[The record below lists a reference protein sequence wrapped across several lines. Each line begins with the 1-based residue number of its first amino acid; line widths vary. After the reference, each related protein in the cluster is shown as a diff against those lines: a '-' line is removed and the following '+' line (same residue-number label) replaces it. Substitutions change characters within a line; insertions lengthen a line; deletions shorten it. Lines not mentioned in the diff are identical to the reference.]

1 MSLVTQILKCF
12 AGADAQASTVTPA
25 ALLLPLEPRIVYDAS
40 VASLVVPQHSH
51 ETGGV
56 HGTARIGAAESGEFS
71 ASAQIG
77 AARYSNQA
85 ADRSTNSPITTASAQ
100 IGAARDAALATVPAP
115 TEVVFI
121 DSSVSDYQAL
131 IAALPANATYVI
143 LDPNQDGFAQMASY
157 LQGKTGITSIS
168 LISHG
173 MDGAIQAGSS
183 WLTNADIGEY
193 AADLSSIGA
202 SLKAGG
208 QFQIYGCDVAE
219 QADGQALVQSIAGLM
234 HTSVAASTDNTG
246 AASLGGDWTLEYST
260 GPSIATAL
268 FGANLPAYDGL
279 LGVTDE
285 TYDADV
291 GFDTP
296 GGESGTTSFT
306 LDGITYTTDQAI
318 ESVVDS
324 FNENQFGPPPLTT
337 SSAPNNGV
345 LAMNLDET
353 PLSSVNIKLSDGDP
367 MALKSFDID
376 VVAGTEIWIEAN
388 GNPNEKIVLTTG
400 GDGEETTFHVD
411 VSNVASVDMS
421 AAFTGITSF
430 TIVDV
435 GDSSGVFIPTIDNLT
450 YTDMNSPPV
459 LAKGGGNSGL
469 VEADPHSGNTPV
481 VVDSGITLAD
491 GNSTVQSS
499 ATVTIANF
507 VSGQDVLGLTLNSGT
522 MGNIAESFNTGTG
535 VLSLTS
541 SGGTATTAEWQAA
554 LDAVTYN
561 DTAAS
566 PTTTT
571 RNITF
576 SLNDP
581 YSTSN
586 TITETVAVTHT
597 DQTPIVTGAGTT
609 AAYTAG
615 SAAVT
620 VDSGIIASDS
630 DSPDLASAT
639 VSIGAGFQNGDTL
652 ALTINTSTMGSNLTE
667 SYNSSSGVLTLTATG
682 ATTVAQFEA
691 ALDAVK
697 FSDASSA
704 TGGDR
709 TISFVVNDGSKNSV
723 ALNQTIDVTAV
734 IPVVTMDSG
743 STAFVAG
750 DNTTS
755 TPVAIDSGLVVT
767 DPNSSTLASATV
779 SIGTGFHSGEDT
791 LAFTNTSN
799 TTFGDIAETS
809 YNAGT
814 GMLTLSA
821 SGGATLAQWQ
831 AALEAVTYT
840 DTAITPNTAT
850 RTISFVVNDGI
861 SSSAAATRTV
871 TVADTDQ
878 TPLLSTSGGATAYL
892 GGTAATAIDGGVSV
906 GDRDNATLASGTVS
920 VGSGFTSGDI
930 LSFSNT
936 SNTTFG
942 NISASYDSS
951 TGVLTLTSATS
962 SATDAQWASAFDA
975 VTFSAAAST
984 AAGNRTI
991 SFVVND
997 GSENSLA
1004 ATKTVAVTVPP
1015 VLTLDSG
1022 SAVFTAG
1029 DNVTSTPVTVDS
1041 GLTVSDGSSATLAS
1055 ATVSI
1060 SGNFHSGEDQLSL
1073 TSNSSTMGDITG
1085 SYDSTSGV
1093 MTLTGAGAT
1102 TAQWQAA
1109 LAAVTY
1115 TDTAISP
1122 NTDTR
1127 TISFVINDG
1136 SNTSATATRTV
1147 TVADTDQ
1154 TPVVVSTSGATA
1166 YVGGTAATAID
1177 GGVTVSDRDNTTLA
1191 SATISIG
1198 SGFDSNKDTL
1208 SFTNSGGITG
1218 SYDAATGILTLTG
1231 SSATTAQWQTALDS
1245 ISFSSTSTSYGNR
1258 TISFVVND
1266 GTENSA
1272 AATKTVDMTAP
1283 PLVTLDSGSAAFTAG
1298 DNTSSTPVTIDS
1310 GLTVTDGSSPT
1321 LASATVSITGNF
1333 HSGEDQLSLTSNSST
1348 MGDITGS
1355 YDSTSGVMTLTGAGA
1370 TTAQWQAA
1378 LAAVTY
1384 TDTAISPNTD
1394 TRTISFVVN
1403 DGSNTS
1409 ATATRTVTVT
1419 DTDQTPVVVSTTGTT
1434 TYIGGMAAT
1443 VVDGGVTVSDRDNA
1457 TLASGTVSIGSGFSS
1472 GDTLSFSNTSSSTF
1486 GNISATY
1493 DSSTGVLTLTS
1504 ATSSATDAQWAN
1516 AFDAVT
1522 LSSTS
1527 TTYGNRTI
1535 SFVVNDGSENSA
1547 AASKTFDVANPDPV
1561 VTTDTGS
1568 AAFTAGDNVV
1578 IQTPV
1583 AIDPGLTVTDP
1594 ASSTLASATVSITGN
1609 FHAGEDVLSL
1619 GPIAGISESYDA
1631 STGVMT
1637 LTAGAGVTTAQWQA
1651 ALEAV
1656 TYTDTAITPNTVTR
1670 TISFTVNDGSN
1681 TSAAATRTVTVADT
1695 DQTPVVVS
1703 TAGTTAYIG
1712 GMNATVIDGGVSV
1725 SDRDNATLASGTV
1738 SIGSGFSSGDIL
1750 SFTNTNNTT
1759 FGNISATYN
1768 STTGVL
1774 TLTSVSLSATDA
1786 QWANAFDAVTFS
1798 STSST
1803 FGNRAI
1809 SFVVNDGTEN
1819 SVAATKTV
1827 DVLNPAP
1834 VVTTDT
1840 GSAAFTAGDNV
1851 VIQTPVAIDPGLTVT
1866 DPASSTLA
1874 SATVAITGNFHAG
1887 EDVLSLGPIAGINES
1902 YNSSTGVMTLT
1913 AGAGVTTAQW
1923 QAALEAVTYTDTAI
1937 NPDPATRTISFVV
1950 NDGSNTSAAATRS
1963 VTVADTDQTPLL
1975 SGGNVSVTLT
1985 ASGASSVV
1993 AVAPALS
2000 LIDRGNTA
2008 LASATVSIGS
2018 GFDAGAD
2025 VLGFTNSG
2033 AAVDGDITSSYN
2045 SSTGVLTL
2053 TSASRTATVAQ
2064 WQAALNAVTYG
2075 ESSASASSGTRVL
2088 SFSVSDGVKS
2098 SVAVTASVVVDAQQI
2113 TAHTVS
2119 TPATTPSS
2127 TPDSSSSSGG
2137 DGTTAS
2143 SDGPSNPLIVL
2154 STFDPSTQ
2162 VGGIAPVHT
2171 TTFSSGGVGDVFGT
2185 TSVSNQPGQ
2194 TLSSF
2199 TSTQPS
2205 FAPPPG
2211 VERITVAADQPF
2223 SLTLQNAIPTATG
2236 DRSSVTVRQADG
2248 QVLPS
2253 WVHFDATTGTLSGTA
2268 PPDGPRVMR
2277 LVVVQRDSAGHLT
2290 RHEVVVNLGANQAAR
2305 STAHAPARPAAPPV
2319 PHAAAPAAKPSLTAQ
2334 FERLRRELHV
2344 A

>member
-12 AGADAQASTVTPA
+12 AGTDAQASTVTPA

-260 GPSIATAL
+260 GPSLAKAL

-306 LDGITYTTDQAI
+306 LDGITYTTDQAV

-345 LAMNLDET
+345 LFMNLDAT

-376 VVAGTEIWIEAN
+376 VIAGTSVWIEAN
-388 GNPNEKIVLTTG
+388 GNPNDKIVLTTG

-411 VSNVASVDMS
+411 VSTNS
-421 AAFTGITSF
+421 AFTGITSF

-435 GDSSGVFIPTIDNLT
+435 GDSSGVFLPTIDNLT

-667 SYNSSSGVLTLTATG
+667 SYDSSSGVLTLTATG

-814 GMLTLSA
+814 GVLTLSA

-831 AALEAVTYT
+831 AALAAVTYT

-1115 TDTAISP
+1115 TDTAIVP
-1122 NTDTR
+1122 N
-1127 TISFVINDG
+1127 
-1136 SNTSATATRTV
+1136 
-1147 TVADTDQ
+1147 
-1154 TPVVVSTSGATA
+1154 
-1166 YVGGTAATAID
+1166 AA
-1177 GGVTVSDRDNTTLA
+1177 
-1191 SATISIG
+1191 
-1198 SGFDSNKDTL
+1198 
-1208 SFTNSGGITG
+1208 
-1218 SYDAATGILTLTG
+1218 
-1231 SSATTAQWQTALDS
+1231 
-1245 ISFSSTSTSYGNR
+1245 
-1258 TISFVVND
+1258 
-1266 GTENSA
+1266 
-1272 AATKTVDMTAP
+1272 
-1283 PLVTLDSGSAAFTAG
+1283 
-1298 DNTSSTPVTIDS
+1298 
-1310 GLTVTDGSSPT
+1310 
-1321 LASATVSITGNF
+1321 
-1333 HSGEDQLSLTSNSST
+1333 
-1348 MGDITGS
+1348 
-1355 YDSTSGVMTLTGAGA
+1355 
-1370 TTAQWQAA
+1370 
-1378 LAAVTY
+1378 
-1384 TDTAISPNTD
+1384 

-1472 GDTLSFSNTSSSTF
+1472 GDTLSFSNTSSTTF

-2119 TPATTPSS
+2119 TPSS

>member
-1 MSLVTQILKCF
+1 M
-12 AGADAQASTVTPA
+12 
-25 ALLLPLEPRIVYDAS
+25 
-40 VASLVVPQHSH
+40 
-51 ETGGV
+51 
-56 HGTARIGAAESGEFS
+56 
-71 ASAQIG
+71 
-77 AARYSNQA
+77 
-85 ADRSTNSPITTASAQ
+85 
-100 IGAARDAALATVPAP
+100 
-115 TEVVFI
+115 
-121 DSSVSDYQAL
+121 
-131 IAALPANATYVI
+131 
-143 LDPNQDGFAQMASY
+143 
-157 LQGKTGITSIS
+157 
-168 LISHG
+168 
-173 MDGAIQAGSS
+173 
-183 WLTNADIGEY
+183 
-193 AADLSSIGA
+193 
-202 SLKAGG
+202 
-208 QFQIYGCDVAE
+208 
-219 QADGQALVQSIAGLM
+219 
-234 HTSVAASTDNTG
+234 
-246 AASLGGDWTLEYST
+246 
-260 GPSIATAL
+260 
-268 FGANLPAYDGL
+268 
-279 LGVTDE
+279 
-285 TYDADV
+285 
-291 GFDTP
+291 
-296 GGESGTTSFT
+296 
-306 LDGITYTTDQAI
+306 
-318 ESVVDS
+318 
-324 FNENQFGPPPLTT
+324 
-337 SSAPNNGV
+337 
-345 LAMNLDET
+345 
-353 PLSSVNIKLSDGDP
+353 
-367 MALKSFDID
+367 
-376 VVAGTEIWIEAN
+376 
-388 GNPNEKIVLTTG
+388 
-400 GDGEETTFHVD
+400 
-411 VSNVASVDMS
+411 
-421 AAFTGITSF
+421 
-430 TIVDV
+430 
-435 GDSSGVFIPTIDNLT
+435 
-450 YTDMNSPPV
+450 
-459 LAKGGGNSGL
+459 
-469 VEADPHSGNTPV
+469 
-481 VVDSGITLAD
+481 
-491 GNSTVQSS
+491 
-499 ATVTIANF
+499 
-507 VSGQDVLGLTLNSGT
+507 
-522 MGNIAESFNTGTG
+522 
-535 VLSLTS
+535 
-541 SGGTATTAEWQAA
+541 
-554 LDAVTYN
+554 
-561 DTAAS
+561 
-566 PTTTT
+566 
-571 RNITF
+571 
-576 SLNDP
+576 
-581 YSTSN
+581 
-586 TITETVAVTHT
+586 
-597 DQTPIVTGAGTT
+597 
-609 AAYTAG
+609 
-615 SAAVT
+615 
-620 VDSGIIASDS
+620 
-630 DSPDLASAT
+630 
-639 VSIGAGFQNGDTL
+639 
-652 ALTINTSTMGSNLTE
+652 
-667 SYNSSSGVLTLTATG
+667 
-682 ATTVAQFEA
+682 
-691 ALDAVK
+691 
-697 FSDASSA
+697 
-704 TGGDR
+704 
-709 TISFVVNDGSKNSV
+709 
-723 ALNQTIDVTAV
+723 
-734 IPVVTMDSG
+734 
-743 STAFVAG
+743 
-750 DNTTS
+750 
-755 TPVAIDSGLVVT
+755 
-767 DPNSSTLASATV
+767 
-779 SIGTGFHSGEDT
+779 
-791 LAFTNTSN
+791 
-799 TTFGDIAETS
+799 
-809 YNAGT
+809 
-814 GMLTLSA
+814 
-821 SGGATLAQWQ
+821 
-831 AALEAVTYT
+831 
-840 DTAITPNTAT
+840 
-850 RTISFVVNDGI
+850 
-861 SSSAAATRTV
+861 
-871 TVADTDQ
+871 
-878 TPLLSTSGGATAYL
+878 
-892 GGTAATAIDGGVSV
+892 
-906 GDRDNATLASGTVS
+906 
-920 VGSGFTSGDI
+920 
-930 LSFSNT
+930 
-936 SNTTFG
+936 
-942 NISASYDSS
+942 
-951 TGVLTLTSATS
+951 
-962 SATDAQWASAFDA
+962 
-975 VTFSAAAST
+975 
-984 AAGNRTI
+984 
-991 SFVVND
+991 
-997 GSENSLA
+997 
-1004 ATKTVAVTVPP
+1004 
-1015 VLTLDSG
+1015 
-1022 SAVFTAG
+1022 
-1029 DNVTSTPVTVDS
+1029 
-1041 GLTVSDGSSATLAS
+1041 
-1055 ATVSI
+1055 
-1060 SGNFHSGEDQLSL
+1060 
-1073 TSNSSTMGDITG
+1073 
-1085 SYDSTSGV
+1085 
-1093 MTLTGAGAT
+1093 
-1102 TAQWQAA
+1102 
-1109 LAAVTY
+1109 
-1115 TDTAISP
+1115 
-1122 NTDTR
+1122 
-1127 TISFVINDG
+1127 
-1136 SNTSATATRTV
+1136 
-1147 TVADTDQ
+1147 ADTDQ

-1472 GDTLSFSNTSSSTF
+1472 GDTLSFSNTSSTTF

-2143 SDGPSNPLIVL
+2143 SEGPSNPLIVL